1 MRSKRIEI
9 APSILAAD
17 FRNLEREVKAA
28 QDGGAD
34 RIHCD
39 IMDGNFVPN
48 ISFGPIIVEAVKKSV
63 KIPLDVHLMITKPE
77 RYYNEFIDAGAD
89 VLTFHADAS
98 NDCGAL
104 LEKIRGCGIKSG
116 ITVNPDKPI
125 ELFLQHLEKID
136 QILIMTVHAGY
147 GGQKF
152 IQDMLKKIQ
161 ITVEHIEKQKHSIDL
176 QVDGGI
182 NSETALLCAQQG
194 VNVFVSGSY
203 IFNASDYSEKI
214 STLRLSAQSGMK
226 NG

>member
-1 MRSKRIEI
+1 MRSRRIEI

-48 ISFGPIIVEAVKKSV
+48 ISFGPMVVEAVKKSV
-63 KIPLDVHLMITKPE
+63 RIPLDVHLMITKPE
-77 RYYNEFIDAGAD
+77 KYYNEFIDAGAD
-89 VLTFHADAS
+89 ILTFHAEACDDRAV
-98 NDCGAL
+98 L
-104 LEKIRGCGIKSG
+104 LENIRKRGIKSG

-125 ELFLQHLEKID
+125 DLFFPHLDKID
-136 QILIMTVHAGY
+136 QILIMTVYAGY

-152 IQDMLKKIQ
+152 IHEMLSKIQ
-161 ITVEHIEKQKHSIDL
+161 LVADRIEKENHMIDL

-182 NSETALLCAQQG
+182 NQETALLCAQKR

-203 IFNASDYSEKI
+203 IFNASDYRERI
-214 STLRLSAQSGMK
+214 ATLKQAAESGMN